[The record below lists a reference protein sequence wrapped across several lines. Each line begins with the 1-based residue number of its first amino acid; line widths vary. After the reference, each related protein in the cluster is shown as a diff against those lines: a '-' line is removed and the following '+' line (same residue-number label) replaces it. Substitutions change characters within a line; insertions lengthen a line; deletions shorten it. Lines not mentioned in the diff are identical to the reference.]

1 MVSLLPKP
9 RYFRPAATN
18 SLDFR
23 IAGGSLDVRVAGG

>member
-1 MVSLLPKP
+1 MVSLLLKPK
-9 RYFRPAATN
+9 YFRPVATN